1 MDHEPFDLI
10 GFRCQLFQRL
20 EFAGLVG
27 FFHAFLPFYLSARE
41 KTLPKK
47 RFFEPFFWPCINT
60 GMTNQQFLQSIY
72 DTVQSL
78 GLVKSQ
84 YEFGHLCGRQNSWF
98 SSAKS
103 VGRSMSIGSM
113 ISLVT
118 KLERIPSTDIPRAM
132 RPHVKSFIAMLWQ
145 MIENKAAGPAHN

>member
-1 MDHEPFDLI
+1 MITYGNRGSISGSIHSGDIADVAITSPQFIEVQIKDHTI
-10 GFRCQLFQRL
+10 
-20 EFAGLVG
+20 V
-27 FFHAFLPFYLSARE
+27 
-41 KTLPKK
+41 
-47 RFFEPFFWPCINT
+47 
-60 GMTNQQFLQSIY
+60 
-72 DTVQSL
+72 
-78 GLVKSQ
+78 
-84 YEFGHLCGRQNSWF
+84 EFGHLCGRQNSWF

-118 KLERIPSTDIPRAM
+118 NLERIPSTDIPRAM